1 MSCRPL
7 RCIVGLSAIR
17 RAMLGLGLLLAS
29 SLPAWAGDGA
39 CALNEGRW
47 GGGPPMDVERWSGGG
62 EDLLLVSAGAEL
74 VLFDIQT
81 PAAPVELGR
90 VPVGHPVNSIA
101 VSTDGQLAAVSDWFE
116 HVTLVDIGNR
126 AAPSLRGQY
135 AWPGLEQPTGLA
147 FKGNRLYVAVRTVG
161 LVVLN
166 IADPD
171 APTFVAA
178 SNGAVSDFVFDVA
191 LRGNYAYLGQDT
203 DGVQI
208 VNIGNPANP
217 TVVGSVPALTGA
229 GQIDIVGNRAYV
241 ARGSAGFSILDLA
254 IPTAP
259 TVLGGFDDTGF
270 GFGYE
275 TALLSG
281 NRLALAA
288 GSSGTVIYDIAT
300 PAAPVQL
307 AAFEPYSNPY
317 RLLAVGNLLF
327 MTARDVPTGV
337 TQVKVVEFPAA
348 APATVRARIDF
359 DWRSEAVSVG
369 PGHVLAANGPR
380 GVVMLDS
387 LDPAQPAVA
396 GRLPLGYVEKVGH
409 VGGYGVV
416 GHDGSISVIDPQ
428 PSGPALVSTFANGGH
443 PIGDLIGDGDRL
455 YVASGDTGGLRIFD
469 LTNPAAPQ
477 LEGAYVAPGEWIWQI
492 AVADGFA
499 YSGYIHD
506 QTIRVIDVSDPA
518 APVVA
523 GSHLLP
529 GGLYPGATDIAARGD
544 VVFVVTQ
551 LNGVRILQ
559 NDGGGDLD
567 EIADIEVFPAVATGV
582 AVDGERL
589 YISAGVFSGL
599 LVYDVSDPAN
609 PQFVEQ
615 HNTTGEALG
624 VAAAHGT
631 IALAEGGSG
640 VSTFG
645 CDAGSGNQPPVAI
658 GSISSQNDEEGETI
672 FPLST
677 HSNFNDP
684 DGQALSYTATGLPSG
699 LNIGAGSGTIQG
711 TLPIGSAGTYSVTV
725 KATDPFGL
733 FATQSFTW
741 HIIATDPLLFRDG
754 FESPSP

>member
-1 MSCRPL
+1 MFRAL
-7 RCIVGLSAIR
+7 RCRAGALLPAIF
-17 RAMLGLGLLLAS
+17 MGFLLLAT
-29 SLPAWAGDGA
+29 LPAHAGEEA
-39 CALNEGRW
+39 CALGEGRW

-90 VPVGHPVNSIA
+90 VLVGHPISSVA
-101 VSTDGQLAAVSDWFE
+101 VSADGQIAAVSDWFE
-116 HVTLVDIGNR
+116 RVTLVDIGNR
-126 AAPSLRGQY
+126 AAPNPRGQY

-191 LRGNYAYLGQDT
+191 LRGNYAYLGQDV

-208 VNIGNPANP
+208 VNISNSANP
-217 TVVGSVPALTGA
+217 TVVGSMPALTGA

-241 ARGSAGFSILDLA
+241 ARGSAGFSILDLTN
-254 IPTAP
+254 PTAP
-259 TVLGGFDDTGF
+259 AVLGGVESTGY

-281 NRLALAA
+281 NRLALAD

-300 PAAPVQL
+300 PAAPVHL

-317 RLLAVGNLLF
+317 RLLSVGNLLF
-327 MTARDVPTGV
+327 MTARDVPTGL

-348 APATVRARIDF
+348 APATVRTRIDF

-409 VGGYGVV
+409 VGGYGVA

-428 PSGPALVSTFANGGH
+428 LSGPTLVATFANGGY

-477 LEGAYVAPGEWIWQI
+477 LEGAYVAPGEWIWRI

-544 VVFVVTQ
+544 VVFVATQ

-559 NDGGGDLD
+559 NDGSGDLD
-567 EIADIEVFPAVATGV
+567 EIADIEVSPAIATGV

-589 YISAGVFSGL
+589 YISAGMFSGL
-599 LVYDVSDPAN
+599 LVYDVSDPSD
-609 PQFVEQ
+609 PQLLEQ
-615 HNTTGEALG
+615 HNTSGEALG
-624 VAAAHGT
+624 VAAAHDV
-631 IALAEGGSG
+631 IALAEGSSG

-645 CDAGSGNQPPVAI
+645 CDAASTNQAPVTVGVI
-658 GSISSQNDEEGETI
+658 GTQSDVAGEAI
-672 FPLST
+672 FPLSV
-677 HSNFNDP
+677 HPNFDDP
-684 DGQALSYTATGLPSG
+684 DGQALSYTASGLPPG
-699 LNIGAGSGTIQG
+699 LDIGTGSGVVQG
-711 TLPIGSAGTYSVTV
+711 VLPGGSAGTYFVTV
-725 KATDPFGL
+725 TATDPFGL

-741 HIIATDPLLFRDG
+741 NIVAADPQLFSDS